1 MKKLVALGA
10 FLIITQFSFGQDLKA
25 IIEDLE
31 KKRFAAQVSK
41 DTDYLNKIFAD
52 DLIYV
57 HSSGKADNKE
67 AYIAS
72 IASGGSVY
80 SKIDIENISVRGY
93 NKNQTAVVNGVVMI
107 AQPPVDGKPV
117 SLHLRYL
124 VVYVKDA
131 KKGWQLNSWQSLRLP
146 N

>member
-1 MKKLVALGA
+1 MKKLIA
-10 FLIITQFSFGQDLKA
+10 FGIFLTISHLSIGQDVKS

-41 DTDYLNKIFAD
+41 DAGFLNKVFAD

-57 HSSGKADNKE
+57 HSNGKMDNKE

-72 IASGGSVY
+72 VLNGGSVY
-80 SKIDIENISVRGY
+80 SKIDIENISIRVY
-93 NKNQTAVVNGVVMI
+93 NNNQTAVVNGRILVT
-107 AQPPVDGKPV
+107 QPPVDGKPT
-117 SLHLRYL
+117 LLPLQYL
-124 VVYVKDA
+124 VVYVKD
-131 KKGWQLNSWQSLRLP
+131 KKNGWQLNSWQSLKRP

>member
-1 MKKLVALGA
+1 MKKLFAFSI
-10 FLIITQFSFGQDLKA
+10 FLIISHLSIGQDVKS

-41 DTDYLNKIFAD
+41 DAGFLNKVFAD

-57 HSSGKADNKE
+57 HSNGKMDNKE

-72 IASGGSVY
+72 VLNGGSVY
-80 SKIDIENISVRGY
+80 SKIDIENISIRVY
-93 NKNQTAVVNGVVMI
+93 NNNQTAVVNGRILVT
-107 AQPPVDGKPV
+107 QPPVDGKPT
-117 SLHLRYL
+117 LLPLQYL
-124 VVYVKDA
+124 VVYVKD
-131 KKGWQLNSWQSLRLP
+131 KKNGWQLNSWQSLKRP